1 MYTQNRETLLKT
13 SLVSWV
19 PLINYYSVLSLII
32 FKPKIFFEGLSFEIE
47 IWRDNWV
54 FITSTFESWKEK
66 GKQNFDHSSTLTGGW
81 KTIKS

>member
-32 FKPKIFFEGLSFEIE
+32 FKRKIFFEGLSFETE
-47 IWRDNWV
+47 IWRDN
-54 FITSTFESWKEK
+54 
-66 GKQNFDHSSTLTGGW
+66 
-81 KTIKS
+81 